1 MSELKKMAYEY
12 RVAAAKLAMSIERHK
27 EAGDLPKEEMN
38 RLSRALREVREVGHL
53 LSSYRNLSGL
63 CPGVRGLPAQRM
75 GRLGNLCYCRVEW
88 GYCPPLPVN
97 YRLCR

>member
-38 RLSRALREVREVGHL
+38 RLSRALREVREVSHL
-53 LSSYRNLSGL
+53 LSSYYEAPRISKITM
-63 CPGVRGLPAQRM
+63 RGMKSR
-75 GRLGNLCYCRVEW
+75 RTRDDH
-88 GYCPPLPVN
+88 
-97 YRLCR
+97 